1 MNTPCRPWT
10 LQEIRER
17 LTPPL
22 RSAGAQR
29 AIVFGSH
36 ARQEADASSDLDLV
50 IIAETDLPF
59 LDRFRA
65 FTGVFDAYRRPM
77 EMLVYTPDEFA
88 GMIENENPF
97 IEQVVKDGVIIYE
110 G

>member
-1 MNTPCRPWT
+1 MITHPRVWS

-22 RSAGAQR
+22 RSAGARR

-36 ARQEADASSDLDLV
+36 ARREADASSDLDLV

-59 LDRFRA
+59 VDRFRA
-65 FTGVFDAYRRPM
+65 FTGVFDAHRRPM
-77 EMLVYTPDEFA
+77 EILVYTPDEFA
-88 GMIENENPF
+88 RMIEDENPF
-97 IEQVVKDGVIIYE
+97 IEQVAKDGVVIYE
-110 G
+110 E